1 MTRRRLLLWSAPI
14 ALLVIIAVLKAVSVV
29 IAGNWAA
36 AAYAERDTDALRDA
50 VGILNVLNVAEPA
63 KAHFA
68 AGTLA
73 VLDNRLDDADREF
86 VASLAETDPA
96 DSCPVRVNLEFVRE
110 TTGDRAASALDG
122 NAAAARYRGAQEVVS
137 QAPDGCFTGNVDP
150 DAERRALRAD
160 AAARLDRKLAAAQ
173 VAPPPP
179 PPPPPVAAA
188 SPPPPPPAAG
198 TAPADPDNRLRLEPG
213 AGDPLDRL
221 KQILQDAAA

>member
-14 ALLVIIAVLKAVSVV
+14 ALLVMIAVLKAVSVV

-36 AAYAERDTDALRDA
+36 AAYAERDADALRDA
-50 VGILNVLNVAEPA
+50 VGILDVLNVAEPA

-73 VLDNRLDDADREF
+73 VLDNRLDDAEREF
-86 VASLAETDPA
+86 GASLAETDPA
-96 DSCPVRVNLEFVRE
+96 DSCPARVNLEFVRE
-110 TTGDRAASALDG
+110 TMGDRAASALDG
-122 NAAAARYRGAQEVVS
+122 NAAAARYRSAQDVVS

-150 DAERRALRAD
+150 DAERRALRED

-179 PPPPPVAAA
+179 PPPPVGAA

-198 TAPADPDNRLRLEPG
+198 TAPADPDNRLRLDPS

-221 KQILQDAAA
+221 KQILQDAAG